1 MSGMFTQALNP
12 LVNKG
17 TITNDQEAAVVKA
30 ISASTPSGGAP
41 GQGGTPLSAGAQP
54 SPGAAPSGSR
64 PGPSAMFTAALD
76 ALVGKGTITTTQEKA
91 IVAALAAGM
100 RGGPQTGGTQP

>member
-1 MSGMFTQALNP
+1 
-12 LVNKG
+12 
-17 TITNDQEAAVVKA
+17 
-30 ISASTPSGGAP
+30 
-41 GQGGTPLSAGAQP
+41 
-54 SPGAAPSGSR
+54 
-64 PGPSAMFTAALD
+64 MFTAALD